1 MFQRFQNKMVE
12 LMPHDKCLHFIM
24 GFILA
29 LVVPHFVSDILTL
42 IFIFIVALLKEIRDE
57 IVYKGFDFKDI
68 IFTLLPFILIEVN
81 KLIGNG

>member
-1 MFQRFQNKMVE
+1 
-12 LMPHDKCLHFIM
+12 M